1 MMEKIMTHG
10 MDLDEVNGDKRN
22 VATTILDDADLELV
36 SGGELPAMDIFQVL
50 APLGFLQGAL
60 KGVVGHRR

>member
-1 MMEKIMTHG
+1 MTSRME
-10 MDLDEVNGDKRN
+10 LDEVNGDVRN
-22 VATTILDDADLELV
+22 LATTILDDADLEVV

-60 KGVVGHRR
+60 KGVVGRRR